1 MVDVTLVRTQH
12 RLAEALIHFNWAA
25 EMEWTP
31 RKLSQSHLSS
41 VLGTCSA
48 PGHVLVLGILLSHPP
63 PPQGEI
69 DISQVSTRRM

>member
-31 RKLSQSHLSS
+31 QKLSPSHLSS
-41 VLGTCSA
+41 VLVGLREVFT
-48 PGHVLVLGILLSHPP
+48 V
-63 PPQGEI
+63 
-69 DISQVSTRRM
+69 